1 MNFPNAVKSGFRN
14 YATFSGRATRSEFWW
29 FVLFAQVL
37 QAVGQN
43 LFAELATLLSLGL
56 FIPNLSLHFRRL
68 HDTGRSAKWLIWPLV
83 SIVVM
88 FLVLVVL
95 ILQTT
100 QSITNFDTEKLFD
113 GGTQI
118 SILLMT
124 ASAISLFAGV
134 VVNFVF
140 LILPSESSL
149 NKYGPPAPPSL

>member
-1 MNFPNAVKSGFRN
+1 MNFPTAVKSGFRN

-29 FVLFAQVL
+29 FVLFAQLL

-43 LFAELATLLSLGL
+43 ISTELATLLWLGL
-56 FIPNLSLHFRRL
+56 LIPNTSLHVRRL

-83 SIVVM
+83 SIGVM
-88 FLVLVVL
+88 FLVLVSL

-100 QSITNFDTEKLFD
+100 QSITNLDAEKLID

-118 SILLMT
+118 SVLLMT
-124 ASAISLFAGV
+124 ASAVSLFAGV
-134 VVNFVF
+134 VVNLVF

-149 NKYGPPAPPSL
+149 NRFGPPAPPSL

>member
-1 MNFPNAVKSGFRN
+1 VNFPTAVKSGFRN

-29 FVLFAQVL
+29 FVFFAQLL

-43 LFAELATLLSLGL
+43 LSTELATLLWLGL
-56 FIPNLSLHFRRL
+56 LIPNTSLHFRRL

-83 SIVVM
+83 SIGVM
-88 FLVLVVL
+88 ILVLVSL

-100 QSITNFDTEKLFD
+100 QSITNLDTEKLID

-118 SILLMT
+118 SVLLMT
-124 ASAISLFAGV
+124 ASAVSLFAGV
-134 VVNFVF
+134 VFNFVF

-149 NKYGPPAPPSL
+149 NRYGPPAPPSL